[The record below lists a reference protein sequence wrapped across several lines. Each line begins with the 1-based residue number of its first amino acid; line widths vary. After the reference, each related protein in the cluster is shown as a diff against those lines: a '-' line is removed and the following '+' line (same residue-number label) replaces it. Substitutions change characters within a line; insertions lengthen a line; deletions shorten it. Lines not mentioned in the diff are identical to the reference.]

1 MKKRNFTIFLI
12 IIFILSLIPLY
23 YIAGYAHPSVD
34 DYFYGAETAQIWHNT
49 HSLGQVLQKS
59 FVLMKDSYITWAGKF
74 HSYFSH
80 ASAASN
86 IWRKLLCNR
95 SYYIDYFICNFYADV
110 FLSFFEALFPCSN
123 TNFNWNIYCDYIYG
137 ITIYIYASMIHF
149 TGITELFTILFS
161 SR

>member
-59 FVLMKDSYITWAGKF
+59 FVLMKDSYITWQGNFTAIFLMRLQPAIFGE
-74 HSYFSH
+74 
-80 ASAASN
+80 N
-86 IWRKLLCNR
+86 
-95 SYYIDYFICNFYADV
+95 YYVIA
-110 FLSFFEALFPCSN
+110 P
-123 TNFNWNIYCDYIYG
+123 IY
-137 ITIYIYASMIHF
+137 
-149 TGITELFTILFS
+149 
-161 SR
+161 